1 MYCLNSLV
9 IFFFKT
15 EKSPNNKKKRIIK
28 TKILLKLIFA
38 ITFNNKLLKKCI
50 QAYSSVV
57 ERTAHNGF
65 VVGSI
70 PTKPIKVNYYFLF

>member
-1 MYCLNSLV
+1 MV
-9 IFFFKT
+9 
-15 EKSPNNKKKRIIK
+15 
-28 TKILLKLIFA
+28 LK
-38 ITFNNKLLKKCI
+38 

-70 PTKPIKVNYYFLF
+70 PAKPKKC